1 MFELGE
7 DSLLG
12 EAAAAGFQL
21 VEYRTDTGQSVWEW
35 RRADEPRP
43 QFVTRRV
50 ALYWIAQYLDG
61 ANSTPRPELTASTGR
76 GGSP

>member
-1 MFELGE
+1 VFEPGE
-7 DSLLG
+7 ESLLA
-12 EAAAAGFQL
+12 EAASAGFRL

-35 RRADEPRP
+35 RRGDEPRP

-61 ANSTPRPELTASTGR
+61 ANRALTPELAASTGR